1 MTVEGILQDLQSM
14 MDSSQELEILNFYRS
29 FPITSKASIRALD
42 RGTATLYVQPP
53 GSVCLVEEDQTVIL
67 SKDLPEAVRAR
78 VIHFDIL
85 TGLLRLDD
93 FSYAGSHFGERMI
106 ARVQPDEEIAVEIE
120 IEEQRYSGKLADV
133 SLNGIGVY
141 TSSDVPQRGL
151 DASLTLPFPEGL
163 VTLPGKILNTN
174 PTSEGQTRLSIGFTR
189 KAQEIDIVTHY
200 IKERRIEILT
210 EIEQMY
216 ERTYREKRNSSIHE

>member
-1 MTVEGILQDLQSM
+1 MTVEGIFQDLQGM
-14 MDSSQELEILNFYRS
+14 MDSSQELEILNFYQS
-29 FPITSKASIRALD
+29 FPITSKASIRTLD

-53 GSVCLVEEDQTVIL
+53 GSVCLTAEDQTVMI
-67 SKDLPEAVRAR
+67 SKDLPDAVRAR
-78 VIHFDIL
+78 VISFDIL
-85 TGLLRLDD
+85 TGMLHVDD

-120 IEEQRYSGKLADV
+120 IEEQRYSGKLVDV

-141 TSSDVPQRGL
+141 TASDVPQRGL
-151 DASLTLPFPEGL
+151 EASLTLPFPEGL

-174 PTSEGQTRLSIGFTR
+174 QTPEGQTRLSIGFTR

-200 IKERRIEILT
+200 IKERRSEILA

-216 ERTYREKRNSSIHE
+216 ERIYREKLKSTNHQ

>member
-1 MTVEGILQDLQSM
+1 MTVDGILQDLQCM
-14 MDSSQELEILNFYRS
+14 MDSNQELEILNFYQS
-29 FPITSKASIRALD
+29 FPITSKASIRTLD

-53 GSVCLVEEDQTVIL
+53 GSVCLATEDQTIIL

-78 VIHFDIL
+78 VISFNIL
-85 TGLLRLDD
+85 NGMLFVDD

-120 IEEQRYSGKLADV
+120 IEGQRYSGKLADV

-141 TSSDVPQRGL
+141 TTSDVSLRGL

-174 PTSEGQTRLSIGFTR
+174 QTPEGQTRLSIGFTR

-216 ERTYREKRNSSIHE
+216 ERTYQDKQSSSTRE